1 MNLNKPNFWQRSVGF
16 FAILLVPLIIFFIF
30 FGFLKKKLTKINHFK
45 IPVIC
50 IGNIYVGG
58 TGKTPSSILL
68 AKELVNLGKKPVILR
83 KHYNNHDDEYNLIK
97 NNFKN
102 LIVSKNR
109 VVAMKEAE
117 KSNFDTAILD
127 DGFQDFSIKKI

>member
-1 MNLNKPNFWQRSVGF
+1 M
-16 FAILLVPLIIFFIF
+16 FIF

-127 DGFQDFSIKKI
+127 DGFQDFSIKKDLNIICFNSNQLIGNGFVIPSGH